1 MIKTVY
7 GNLFGKVKVNENLI
21 LSRRIRMKK
30 VSGYISVRTLGCYN
44 FEFYVDDNATDEEI
58 KEKVNQTMQLSY
70 DYQVEE
76 GYEEYTEVNYR
87 KKQ

>member
-1 MIKTVY
+1 MIG
-7 GNLFGKVKVNENLI
+7 GNT
-21 LSRRIRMKK
+21 MKK
-30 VSGYISVRTLGCYN
+30 VSGYISVRALGCYD

-58 KEKVNQTMQLSY
+58 KEKVDQTMQLSY

-87 KKQ
+87 KKQS